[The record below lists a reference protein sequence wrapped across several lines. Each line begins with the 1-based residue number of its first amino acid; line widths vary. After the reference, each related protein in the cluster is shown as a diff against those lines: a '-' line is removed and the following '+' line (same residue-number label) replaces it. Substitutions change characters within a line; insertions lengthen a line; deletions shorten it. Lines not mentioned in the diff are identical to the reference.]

1 MGELKSP
8 SSRWRPVV
16 TGGSHRELAA
26 RAQHHHHCDA
36 ATCCCSRVQAKVR
49 RNGRGGWTN
58 EEVRFAN
65 LPPQFANPARQ
76 LSPGDAPASGLP
88 FRPCRP
94 FLRLQDDLLRH
105 LVAENGAKNWKALGE
120 RAPRGGVC
128 RWCHRQLSPAA
139 ASRRA
144 GGFSGCTRASPRPP
158 DATASTPHKPLY
170 DPCTLILAASV
181 PPTPPDLPSCPPPP
195 RSRALC
201 RPHRRAVPAP
211 LAEGAQPRGA
221 QRALDRRGGQ
231 SHHAVSAHR
240 RCGGGTPPARPPATF
255 PPAPRARRVHPRGSA
270 RPQWP
275 W

>member
-1 MGELKSP
+1 MDGPTRRCALQICRRNLQIPPGSCRLATPPPQACP
-8 SSRWRPVV
+8 SDPAAPFSACRMTCCDTWWPRTAPRTGRPWVSERLGV
-16 TGGSHRELAA
+16 ACAVGAIDSCRRLLPPAA
-26 RAQHHHHCDA
+26 REDSQDA
-36 ATCCCSRVQAKVR
+36 HEHPRD
-49 RNGRGGWTN
+49 
-58 EEVRFAN
+58 
-65 LPPQFANPARQ
+65 LPMPLPRLHTSPFMIPV
-76 LSPGDAPASGLP
+76 LSSLLP
-88 FRPCRP
+88 
-94 FLRLQDDLLRH
+94 
-105 LVAENGAKNWKALGE
+105 
-120 RAPRGGVC
+120 
-128 RWCHRQLSPAA
+128 LS
-139 ASRRA
+139 
-144 GGFSGCTRASPRPP
+144 
-158 DATASTPHKPLY
+158 
-170 DPCTLILAASV
+170 